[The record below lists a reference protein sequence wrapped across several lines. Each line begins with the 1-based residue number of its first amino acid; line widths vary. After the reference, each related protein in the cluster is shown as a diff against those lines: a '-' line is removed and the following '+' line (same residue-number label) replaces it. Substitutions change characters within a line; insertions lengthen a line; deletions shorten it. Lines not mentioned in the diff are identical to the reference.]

1 MVTDISKAGTASD
14 LQTQYDTSEGPV
26 SEFRDYKDYKLQ
38 LDIEIKSAAQSFVK
52 IGYLM
57 KVARDTDILRESGYR
72 NLEEFAKGEYGITKD
87 QLSRFIA
94 INDRFSENGYSDRLI
109 SQYEGFGVAKL
120 QEMLTLS
127 DEVIEEINPSLTKR
141 EIQEIKHE
149 IAAEE
154 KVTPLEVAMEA
165 AAPATVQEEK
175 DYSLTERIWKEF
187 FHENKELYKALGK
200 DLAFMAAF
208 TEVWTKELS
217 EKAGKA
223 LVDILAPSGDTVL
236 WSRVSGVGKFMI
248 SVHTDDGTIVYTNIR
263 TNEKTKGTAADAE
276 NAIHEVFGACDAHE
290 WELVCGEEFEKPA
303 PAPEKKPEPK
313 PEKKDAATRQQDD
326 SHKAAAT
333 KKYQDEIKAYKE
345 KTGWNPDDPEWTP
358 EKGEAYEEKEKAS
371 SEEVAPVQQSEDIGM
386 NPPAEEADPKFKE
399 YKTREL
405 RGITDVKPGDKL
417 VNIKTGEIADV
428 IGDTIGCVKCATD
441 HGIILVD
448 APNYVGWAILEEENY
463 VDWVTVKEGSEEEKR
478 TEEAQTEGA
487 GGQQDTEELEDEEGI
502 RGLRQRIFDKEHEL
516 EEVFEDA
523 YADGFTMDGLL
534 SVRRLTHQLQVMLD
548 KMIGYKKLEPEESEE
563 DDDDSI

>member
-127 DEVIEEINPSLTKR
+127 DEVIAEISPSLTKR

-154 KVTPLEVAMEA
+154 TVTPLEVAMEA

-175 DYSLTERIWKEF
+175 DYSLAERIWKEF

-248 SVHTDDGTIVYTNIR
+248 SIHTDDGTIVYTSIR

-276 NAIHEVFGACDAHE
+276 NAIHEVFGSCDAHE
-290 WELVCGEEFEKPA
+290 WELVCGEEFEEPA

-313 PEKKDAATRQQDD
+313 SEKKDAATRQQDD
-326 SHKAAAT
+326 SHKAAPA
-333 KKYQDEIKAYKE
+333 KA
-345 KTGWNPDDPEWTP
+345 WMMDITP
-358 EKGEAYEEKEKAS
+358 EPEKEKA
-371 SEEVAPVQQSEDIGM
+371 EVAPAQQPDEEVGM
-386 NPPAEEADPKFKE
+386 NPPEETPIRE
-399 YKTREL
+399 YRTRPL
-405 RGITDVKPGDKL
+405 NSITDAKAGDRL
-417 VNIKTGEIADV
+417 INVKTGETADVLGYV
-428 IGDTIGCVKCATD
+428 IGDIKAATD
-441 HGIILVD
+441 HGIILVG
-448 APNYVGWAILEEENY
+448 APNNIGWAILEEEP
-463 VDWVTVKEGSEEEKR
+463 EG
-478 TEEAQTEGA
+478 TEQTGKAAETEDA
-487 GGQQDTEELEDEEGI
+487 AGQQDKEEQEDDI
-502 RGLRQRIFDKEHEL
+502 RGLRNRIYDKEHEF

-523 YADGFTMDGLL
+523 YADGFTPDGLKSIARQL
-534 SVRRLTHQLQVMLD
+534 HQLQVMIDKLLD
-548 KMIGYKKLEPEESEE
+548 YKLQHQNEESEG
-563 DDDDSI
+563 DDE